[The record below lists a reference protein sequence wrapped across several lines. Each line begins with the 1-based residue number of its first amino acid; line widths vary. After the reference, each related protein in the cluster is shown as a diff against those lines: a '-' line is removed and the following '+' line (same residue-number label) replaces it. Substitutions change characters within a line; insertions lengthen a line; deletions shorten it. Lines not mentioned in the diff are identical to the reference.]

1 MPQILETLV
10 IHSSPRRTR
19 RVVTVSGRGVR
30 GKFPSR
36 KSDKPLEF
44 ESVVEILMLH
54 VLEVAP
60 SVTSI
65 VTQPQVFEY
74 SDGARRRRY
83 TPDVKIETTVETVF
97 LEVKDDVSLTSS
109 SQAAIRVSA
118 AAHLLRQH
126 GHRFHL
132 VLRSDLVSTELQDK
146 LALLLRM
153 RPLRTRYRPDID
165 PTLWDPEHGT
175 QPPAEVQ
182 QQWEH
187 AKQEC
192 DALLHRI
199 MKRDPDDLLPVS
211 PR

>member
-1 MPQILETLV
+1 M
-10 IHSSPRRTR
+10 
-19 RVVTVSGRGVR
+19 
-30 GKFPSR
+30 
-36 KSDKPLEF
+36 EF
-44 ESVVEILMLH
+44 ESLVEVMVLH

-65 VTQPQVFEY
+65 ATQPQVFEY

-83 TPDVKIETTVETVF
+83 TPDVKIGTTVETVF
-97 LEVKDDVSLTSS
+97 LEVKDDASLTSS
-109 SQAAIRVSA
+109 SKATSRVSV

-126 GHRFHL
+126 GHRLHL
-132 VLRSDLVSTELQDK
+132 ILRSDLVATDLQDK

-175 QPPAEVQ
+175 QPQAEVQ
-182 QQWEH
+182 QQWEN